1 MKALGFL
8 ENKSRPFGIRDKVGY
23 MFGDFGCNMSF
34 QLLSSYLMLFVTQG
48 LKITTGHW
56 AIIVLVSKIFDA
68 INDPIIGA
76 LVDSRKPSK
85 YGKFRPWIF
94 VGAFAIA
101 LTTILLF
108 IDIRG
113 ISYGG
118 RFAYC
123 IIMYCLWSIAYTA
136 ANVPYGSLNAALT
149 DDSAQ
154 RASLSSLRSIG
165 AGLAAA
171 PMMIVV
177 PMLIYGEK
185 DANGIQPLKP
195 EVFIWIAIACA
206 VIGIICFMVTV
217 FCTSER
223 GKPSEKGEKFNYFKT
238 LGSFLKNR
246 AALGMCLASFSQLV
260 FVMSYATMLP
270 LVCQL
275 FFKDG
280 SMSGLVG
287 IAMMAPMMLV
297 IPFMGKLTKKFGKKE
312 ISVWPNVFAI
322 VVLVVMLFIPF
333 PRTTGGM
340 FAYAAMLAVAMLAAA
355 PFTLGTWSMVADCV
369 DDQEVKTG
377 RREEASVYATYS
389 LARKIAQGIGASF
402 VALCAGGVGYDS
414 TNVQATTAETAN
426 GLLKLSIGLPLVG
439 FVIVFIALLFIYD
452 LNKKKVDKNT
462 EILREKRQAEERE
475 KEIFETIESEV
486 SERVVDIFDFEVEN
500 QYAENE
506 IESQEEGVEEIQT
519 SSEVAATE
527 CQFLEENPN
536 DAE

>member
-1 MKALGFL
+1 M
-8 ENKSRPFGIRDKVGY
+8 
-23 MFGDFGCNMSF
+23 
-34 QLLSSYLMLFVTQG
+34 
-48 LKITTGHW
+48 
-56 AIIVLVSKIFDA
+56 
-68 INDPIIGA
+68 
-76 LVDSRKPSK
+76 
-85 YGKFRPWIF
+85 
-94 VGAFAIA
+94 
-101 LTTILLF
+101 
-108 IDIRG
+108 
-113 ISYGG
+113 
-118 RFAYC
+118 
-123 IIMYCLWSIAYTA
+123 
-136 ANVPYGSLNAALT
+136 
-149 DDSAQ
+149 
-154 RASLSSLRSIG
+154 
-165 AGLAAA
+165 
-171 PMMIVV
+171 
-177 PMLIYGEK
+177 
-185 DANGIQPLKP
+185 
-195 EVFIWIAIACA
+195 
-206 VIGIICFMVTV
+206 
-217 FCTSER
+217 
-223 GKPSEKGEKFNYFKT
+223 
-238 LGSFLKNR
+238 KNR

-260 FVMSYATMLP
+260 FVMSYSTMLP

-389 LARKIAQGIGASF
+389 LARKIAQGVGASF
-402 VALCAGGVGYDS
+402 VALCAGWVGYDS

-426 GLLKLSIGLPLVG
+426 GLLKLSIGLPLAG
-439 FVIVFIALLFIYD
+439 FVLVFIALLFIYD

-462 EILREKRQAEERE
+462 EILREKHQAEERE
-475 KEIFETIESEV
+475 KEIAKTIESEV
-486 SERVVDIFDFEVEN
+486 TEGDDTLESKVEN
-500 QYAENE
+500 QDAEVE
-506 IESQEEGVEEIQT
+506 IESQEEGVEETQA

-527 CQFLEENPN
+527 CQLLEENPN